1 MSKLRTFFKRHIL
14 LAGLAAVVF
23 PLLAIIGL
31 QYWSLRKLEKT
42 SIVAGTVG
50 MKNFLAGVS
59 NEVRAFYK
67 SGGEQALTVPASAVE
82 GENLCDLKEHFPVC
96 KVDAAKGLFL
106 ASFDEGGGSQT
117 VFFDPKNSSSVVTDE
132 PLGV

>member
-1 MSKLRTFFKRHIL
+1 MSELRAFFKRHIL
-14 LAGLAAVVF
+14 LVGLAAVVF

-59 NEVRAFYK
+59 SEVRMF
-67 SGGEQALTVPASAVE
+67 
-82 GENLCDLKEHFPVC
+82 
-96 KVDAAKGLFL
+96 
-106 ASFDEGGGSQT
+106 
-117 VFFDPKNSSSVVTDE
+117 
-132 PLGV
+132 